1 VKLKICICLSHELSA
16 EGVLSFD
23 SHLRISKASEVFK
36 EKECDLLITTGWK
49 NHKLLDQSVSEFM
62 ANEAINKFNIPEEK
76 IIKES
81 KPKDTVGEAVY
92 TKLRIYKDFAFERL
106 IIYIV
111 TSDWHVS
118 RAEEIF
124 NFVYA
129 DNNTKLDF
137 IEIMGSKEES
147 INEIDKDSISEFRS
161 LISDCTPGD
170 INKIYQSMK
179 KDHKLY
185 SQKH

>member
-1 VKLKICICLSHELSA
+1 MVNQK
-16 EGVLSFD
+16 
-23 SHLRISKASEVFK
+23 SKAK
-36 EKECDLLITTGWK
+36 T
-49 NHKLLDQSVSEFM
+49 
-62 ANEAINKFNIPEEK
+62 
-76 IIKES
+76 IKES

-137 IEIMGSKEES
+137 I
-147 INEIDKDSISEFRS
+147 D
-161 LISDCTPGD
+161 
-170 INKIYQSMK
+170 
-179 KDHKLY
+179 Y
-185 SQKH
+185 SWKMMTGH